1 MSKWWNKATHIPLTD
16 SNFQAIL
23 DFYLFRCPCEVES
36 GSKKKGTNKYTK
48 VSKRGNTLR
57 SQGWTGSHLN
67 TLIASMKRTSSG
79 KLLYK
84 VVSAAM
90 DVGEEANKDQKTSS
104 LSDQHFEMIV
114 MTERSDMNKT
124 GAIFYYIR
132 NAFAHGS
139 FSVVKTEGKTTYYIE
154 SSKDDVVKAQ
164 IRLREETLLKW
175 IKDYSL
181 SPATLR
187 EVIKE
192 ERRQK
197 ARKKKEKAA

>member
-1 MSKWWNKATHIPLTD
+1 MSKWWNKATQIPLTD
-16 SNFQAIL
+16 INFQSIL

-36 GSKKKGTNKYTK
+36 GSKKKDTHKYTK

-79 KLLYK
+79 QLLYQ
-84 VVSAAM
+84 VVSATM
-90 DVGEEANKDQKTSS
+90 DVDEEANKAQKTGS

-124 GAIFYYIR
+124 SAIFYYIR
-132 NAFAHGS
+132 NALAHGS
-139 FSVVKTEGKTTYYIE
+139 FSVVKTDGKTIYYME
-154 SSKDDVVKAQ
+154 SAKDDVVKAQ

-181 SPATLR
+181 SPMALR

-197 ARKKKEKAA
+197 ARKKKENVA